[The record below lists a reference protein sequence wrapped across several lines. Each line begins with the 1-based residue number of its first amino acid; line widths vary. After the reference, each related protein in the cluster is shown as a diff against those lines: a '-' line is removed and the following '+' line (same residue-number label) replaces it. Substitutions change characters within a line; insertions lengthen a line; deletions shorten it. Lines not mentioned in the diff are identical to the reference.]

1 MLRHCFSYGSLMC
14 DEIMSAVCGVAP
26 GSLLSQS
33 ARLPGYSRHP
43 VRNEHY
49 PGMIP
54 DGTRNVAGIIYLN
67 ITSSAWP
74 RLDSFE
80 GEMYERRSV
89 VVTLGNRSVLE
100 ADTYVFRTAF
110 ASLLEPGDWDY
121 ATFLRDG
128 KAHFLDRYL
137 GFGRL

>member
-1 MLRHCFSYGSLMC
+1 MPRHCFTYGSLMC
-14 DEIMSAVCGVAP
+14 DDIMSAVCGVAP
-26 GSLLSQS
+26 GSLVSQP

-43 VRNEHY
+43 VRDERY

-54 DGTRNVAGIIYLN
+54 GASTVNGVIYLN
-67 ITSSAWP
+67 IAPSAWP

-89 VVTLGNRSVLE
+89 LVTLANGSALQ
-100 ADTYVFRTAF
+100 ADTYVFRAVF
-110 ASLLEPGDWDY
+110 VPLLEPGDWDY
-121 ATFLRDG
+121 EAFLRDG
-128 KAHFLDRYL
+128 KAHFIDRYL